1 MLIEANIFTLKKMII
16 DFVIRFIKINNY
28 REIIIFINFYTRFE
42 FVKRIVKLIFYI
54 ILFSRIIISIII
66 IYINVLSTNRIL
78 LFKL

>member
-54 ILFSRIIISIII
+54 VLFSRIIISIII